1 MSLLTGLALGL
12 LVMAAGSSGM
22 VWFVVSR
29 LKQRDRANA
38 DCEQHG
44 KHAQ

>member
-12 LVMAAGSSGM
+12 LVMAIGSLGM

-29 LKQRDRANA
+29 LKPRDSVGR
-38 DCEQHG
+38 EQHV
-44 KHAQ
+44 KRAP